1 MPELYE
7 FVKLH
12 NTGAKLIMPVIIC
25 SLHFIAKTTTYIL
38 NIKFASFKTKI
49 VQLRSKI
56 TVLSANMSN
65 RSFKSCLVL
74 EKNLLLV
81 PGIFLEVTKTS
92 IFGAWYIREPVRPN
106 FQFFFVQTFFR
117 LFISWQRDV
126 AECLPLLVPEQC
138 FSIGEVQLSMG
149 HLNLS
154 KKNHWERHTLSV
166 WLRNQDDI

>member
-12 NTGAKLIMPVIIC
+12 NTGAELIMPVIIC

-56 TVLSANMSN
+56 TTLSANMSN

-117 LFISWQRDV
+117 LFHFVTTR
-126 AECLPLLVPEQC
+126 CC
-138 FSIGEVQLSMG
+138 
-149 HLNLS
+149 
-154 KKNHWERHTLSV
+154 
-166 WLRNQDDI
+166 

>member
-56 TVLSANMSN
+56 TTLSANMSN

-117 LFISWQRDV
+117 LFHFVTMRCCWVSTFACTWAV
-126 AECLPLLVPEQC
+126 FLNWGSSTEYGAP
-138 FSIGEVQLSMG
+138 QL
-149 HLNLS
+149 
-154 KKNHWERHTLSV
+154 K
-166 WLRNQDDI
+166 